1 MPDAYRE
8 RKDGIVGLL
17 AVLAGAAFVFRW
29 FTAPEVID
37 LHDHTVQEA
46 RDKVTELLRTKPSGS
61 SLRLI
66 VGRGNHSLNG
76 KARIKPAIQCLL
88 KDHPR
93 VGAENFEFDGNN
105 DGAFNVNIL

>member
-1 MPDAYRE
+1 ME
-8 RKDGIVGLL
+8 IL

-29 FTAPEVID
+29 YKAPEVID

-46 RDKVTELLRTKPSGS
+46 RKKVTELLRTKSSGS

-66 VGRGNHSLNG
+66 VRRVNHSLNG
-76 KARIKPAIQCLL
+76 IARLKPAIGRLL
-88 KDHPR
+88 KDHPC
-93 VGAENFEFDGNN
+93 VGAENFEFDGKN